1 MLKEFVYRYKIYV
14 IILLYLVV
22 FLLIH
27 LAKPKLLYNE
37 EGSFRPF
44 GLGYRHKTVISM
56 WVVSIILAIFCYLA
70 VTLYLQ
76 SD

>member
-1 MLKEFVYRYKIYV
+1 MLKEFVFQYKIYV
-14 IILLYLVV
+14 TILLYLVI

-27 LAKPKLLYNE
+27 LTKPSLLYNE

-56 WVVSIILAIFCYLA
+56 WVISIVVAVFCYLA
-70 VTLYLQ
+70 ITLYLQ